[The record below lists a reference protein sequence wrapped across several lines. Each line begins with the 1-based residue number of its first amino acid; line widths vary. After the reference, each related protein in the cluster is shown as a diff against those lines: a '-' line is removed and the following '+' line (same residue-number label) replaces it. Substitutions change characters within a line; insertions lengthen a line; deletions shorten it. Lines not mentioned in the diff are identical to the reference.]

1 MDSSIAETPKL
12 DHKVEDRQCLPWR
25 IFRQRPQYPLWAAG
39 RAGRIKHR
47 YAKKLVC
54 YRRIRKA
61 VDRLVETDHPAAVTE
76 AVDDETAFDPRALSH
91 RLKRHIAL
99 GCRCDQDLR
108 LAVVEDIGH
117 LIGRQI

>member
-1 MDSSIAETPKL
+1 MDCSIAETPKL

-47 YAKKLVC
+47 YAKKLIC
-54 YRRIRKA
+54 YRHIRKA
-61 VDRLVETDHPAAVTE
+61 VERLVETDHPAAVTGAAVTG

-91 RLKRHIAL
+91 RLKRDIAL

-108 LAVVEDIGH
+108 LAVVED
-117 LIGRQI
+117 